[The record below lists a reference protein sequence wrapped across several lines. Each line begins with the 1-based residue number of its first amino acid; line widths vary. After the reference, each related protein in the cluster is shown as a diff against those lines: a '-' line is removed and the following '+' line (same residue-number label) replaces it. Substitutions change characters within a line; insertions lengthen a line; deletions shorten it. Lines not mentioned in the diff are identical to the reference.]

1 MPRVG
6 VFVCHCG
13 TNIAKTVDCA
23 YVAEE
28 AAKLP
33 YVVAAKDYVY
43 MCSSAGQQMIED
55 AIREHKLDRIVVS
68 ACTPAMHQKTF
79 EGCVERAG
87 LNRYMSNMANIREQC
102 SYVHK
107 DREQATRKALELVAM
122 AVAKSAR
129 DVPLFQSE
137 APVTKRALVIGGG
150 VAGIQAAL
158 DIAGAGYEV
167 TIVEKS
173 PSIGGRMSQFDK
185 TFPTLDC
192 SACILTPKMVEAYQN
207 EKIRLLTYSEVEE
220 VGGFVGNFTVKIRQ
234 RARSVDEK
242 LCTGCGSCWEKCP
255 QKKIPSE
262 YDELLGPRTAIYVP
276 FPQAVPLIPVIDR
289 EHCLKF
295 TKDRC
300 GACEKACPANAIRYD
315 QEDEIIEETFGAIVI
330 ATGFDT
336 WDASQLGEYGAGKLP
351 DVISGL
357 QFERMLN
364 LSGPTHGKILRPS
377 DGKEPERVVFIQ
389 CVGSRDDHCGYPYCS
404 KVCCMYTA
412 KHAILLREKAPNCEA
427 VVFYIDIRATGKGYE
442 EFIRDAQ
449 RKYGAKYI
457 RGRVSRLF
465 PVGDRIRV
473 FGVDTLGGGQM
484 RMDADLVVLATAIQ
498 PRADAKALGQL
509 LGVGSDG
516 YGFFNEA
523 HPKLAPVDTMSAG
536 VYVVGA
542 AQFARD
548 IPDTVAMASAASA
561 KVDALFSHDK
571 LLSEPSVANC
581 SVDLCS
587 GCRTCYLTCPYEAID
602 MVEYEDRALRCTR
615 MVAQVNENLCHGC
628 GACAAACRSGAMN
641 LRAFTDHQVEAQIEA
656 LCELAVPFA

>member
-6 VFVCHCG
+6 VFICHCG
-13 TNIAKTVDCA
+13 TNIAKTVDSGKVTEA
-23 YVAEE
+23 

-33 YVVAAKDYVY
+33 YVVTAQDYVY

-55 AIREHKLDRIVVS
+55 AIKEHNLDRVVIA
-68 ACTPAMHQKTF
+68 ACTPQMHQGTF
-79 EGCVERAG
+79 EGCAERSG
-87 LNRYMSNMANIREQC
+87 LNRYMSSMSNIREQC

-107 DREQATRKALELVAM
+107 DPELATQKAIELVAM

-129 DVPLFQSE
+129 DEPLFRSE
-137 APVTKRALVIGGG
+137 APITRRALIIGGG

-158 DIAGAGYEV
+158 DVADAGYEV
-167 TIVEKS
+167 TVVEKS

-192 SACILTPKMVEAYQN
+192 SACILTPKMVEAYQHPN
-207 EKIRLLTYSEVEE
+207 IRLLTYSEVEQ
-220 VGGFVGNFTVKIRQ
+220 VGGFVGNFEVKIRK
-234 RARSVDEK
+234 RARSVDEGK
-242 LCTGCGSCWEKCP
+242 CTGCGTCWEKCP
-255 QKKIPSE
+255 SKKIPSE
-262 YDELLGPRTAIYVP
+262 YDEQLGPRTAIYVP
-276 FPQAVPLIPVIDR
+276 FPQAVPLVPVIDR

-300 GACEKACPANAIRYD
+300 GACEKACPAEAIRYD

-336 WDASQLGEYGAGKLP
+336 WDPSEYGEYGAGQIP
-351 DVISGL
+351 DVITGI

-364 LSGPTHGKILRPS
+364 LSGPTHGKVVRPS
-377 DGKEPERVVFIQ
+377 DGQEPKRIVFIQ
-389 CVGSRDDHCGYPYCS
+389 CAGSRDDRHGYPYCS

-412 KHAILLREKAPNCEA
+412 KHAILLREKAPDCEA
-427 VVFYIDIRATGKGYE
+427 YVFYIDIRATGKGYE

-449 RKYGAKYI
+449 RKYGAQYI

-465 PVGDRIRV
+465 QHGDKVRV
-473 FGVDTLGGGQM
+473 FGVDTLGGGQI
-484 RMDADLVVLATAIQ
+484 RMDADLVVLATAIE

-509 LGVGSDG
+509 LGVGTDG

-523 HPKLAPVDTMSAG
+523 HPKLAPVDTMSSG
-536 VYVVGA
+536 VFIVGA

-548 IPDTVAMASAASA
+548 IPDTVAMASAAAA
-561 KVDALFSHDK
+561 KVDALFSKEK
-571 LLSEPSVANC
+571 LLSEPSVATCN
-581 SVDLCS
+581 VDLCS
-587 GCRTCYLTCPYEAID
+587 GCQTCHATCPYDAIE
-602 MVEYEDRALRCTR
+602 MTEYEDRAARCTR
-615 MVAQVNENLCHGC
+615 MVAEVNENLCHGC

-641 LRAFTDHQVEAQIEA
+641 LRAFTDHQLEAQIEA
-656 LCELAVPFA
+656 LCELVPEE